1 MRWCSFDS
9 VEGLAA
15 GAGVLGV
22 GVIDREALTLNRVS
36 EVDRGTAQVGH
47 AHAVDDDL
55 DAVEG
60 TNRVAVKRAVVEV
73 QLVDQAGAAAR
84 LNGDT
89 QAQVI
94 ATLLLEEALDLRG
107 SDVGE
112 DDLVGGSLS
121 CGLGHDA
128 PYCCG

>member
-1 MRWCSFDS
+1 MEWCSFGS
-9 VEGLAA
+9 VDGFAA

-22 GVIDREALTLNRVS
+22 RVIDREALTLNRVS

-60 TNRVAVKRAVVEV
+60 TNRVAVKSAVIEV

-89 QAQVI
+89 QAQVVT
-94 ATLLLEEALDLRG
+94 TLLLEEALDLRG

-121 CGLGHDA
+121 CGLGHGA
-128 PYCCG
+128 PYRAE